1 MISKQLH
8 IVVVGA
14 GIVGASLA
22 YHLQRGQAQVT
33 LLDKEPNPVDGATA
47 NSFGWI
53 TVNPDSP
60 QAYITLRQQAIA
72 DWHRLDEE
80 LKGQLKLNWSGAL
93 TWRDDPT
100 ETERMANRLMEAGYA
115 VRVIDQPH
123 IQRLEPNL
131 KKVPSRAM
139 WAQDEG
145 AIDPQLTLPGLITAA
160 RRVGVSCQLENEV
173 VSLQVSG
180 SRLTGVLT
188 AQGVIHADL
197 VILATGVAATTLC
210 QPLAVHLPLTNSP
223 AILVAF
229 RTARP
234 FVNRIVSSPMLELR
248 VASPTLTLCAEE
260 YLDDSIENNP
270 QVIARRSLDT
280 IKAQWH
286 HTESLA
292 LTTVR
297 VGSRP
302 MPADGLPLIGR
313 ISSIDGLYV
322 SVMHAGVTLAA
333 VVGRLVACEL
343 LSDQEEAL
351 LAAYRPTRFPYLKG
365 ASGR

>member
-22 YHLQRGQAQVT
+22 YQLQRGQAQVT
-33 LLDKEPNPVDGATA
+33 LLDKAPNPADGATV

-53 TVNPDSP
+53 TVNPESP
-60 QAYITLRQQAIA
+60 QTYIALRQQAIA

-93 TWRDDPT
+93 TWRDDPNQ
-100 ETERMANRLMEAGYA
+100 TERLAGRLMEAGYT
-115 VRVIDQPH
+115 VRVIDQLH

-131 KKVPSRAM
+131 KKVPSRAI
-139 WAQDEG
+139 WAAKEG
-145 AIDPQLTLPGLITAA
+145 AIDPNLTLPGLITAA
-160 RRVGVSCQLENEV
+160 RQAGVSCQLGNEV
-173 VSLQVSG
+173 VSLLVSG

-188 AQGVIHADL
+188 AHGVIRADL
-197 VILATGVAATTLC
+197 VVLATGVEATTLC
-210 QPLAVHLPLTNSP
+210 QPLAVHLPLANSP

-229 RTARP
+229 RTAHP
-234 FVNRIVSSPMLELR
+234 FVNRIVSSPSLELR
-248 VASPTLTLCAEE
+248 AASPTLTLCAEE
-260 YLDDSIENNP
+260 FLDDSIENNP
-270 QVIARRSLDT
+270 QAIARRSLDN
-280 IKAQWH
+280 IKGQWH
-286 HTESLA
+286 HVGPLT

-297 VGSRP
+297 VGNRP
-302 MPADGLPLIGR
+302 IPADGLPIIGR

-322 SVMHAGVTLAA
+322 AVMHAGVTLAA
-333 VVGRLVACEL
+333 VVGRLIASEL

-351 LAAYRPTRFPYLKG
+351 LDSYRPTRFPYL
-365 ASGR
+365 R

>member
-8 IVVVGA
+8 IVVIGA
-14 GIVGASLA
+14 GIMGTSLA

-33 LLDKEPNPVDGATA
+33 LLDKTHTPVDGATA

-60 QAYITLRQQAIA
+60 QAYITLRQQAIP

-115 VRVIDQPH
+115 VRLIDQPY
-123 IQRLEPNL
+123 IQRMEPHL
-131 KKVPSRAM
+131 KKVPFRAM
-139 WAQDEG
+139 WAEDEG
-145 AIDPQLTLPGLITAA
+145 AIDPHLTLSGLITAA
-160 RRVGVSCQLENEV
+160 RQAGVSCQLGNEV
-173 VSLQVSG
+173 VSLRVSG

-188 AQGVIHADL
+188 AHGMISADMVVLANGVE
-197 VILATGVAATTLC
+197 ATALC

-223 AILVAF
+223 AILVGF
-229 RTARP
+229 HTARP
-234 FVNRIVSSPMLELR
+234 FVNRIVSSPSLELR
-248 VASPTLTLCAEE
+248 AASPALTLCVEE

-270 QVIARRSLDT
+270 HAIARRSLDN

-286 HTESLA
+286 HAESVA
-292 LTTVR
+292 LTSVR
-297 VGSRP
+297 VGNRP
-302 MPADGLPLIGR
+302 IPADGLPIIGR

-333 VVGRLVACEL
+333 VVGRLIASEL
-343 LSDQEEAL
+343 LSDHEEAL
-351 LAAYRPTRFPYLKG
+351 LTFYRPGRFSYL
-365 ASGR
+365 R